1 MPQTQ
6 EEFYF
11 ALPHDRM
18 DLLLYAF
25 ANDVPP
31 EQAGAALGLTA
42 QQVQRVFR
50 DIVAKR
56 RVAQC
61 LGQAALLVAD
71 GPGPAAP
78 LEQPLAQGE
87 P

>member
-42 QQVQRVFR
+42 QQVERSVPR
-50 DIVAKR
+50 YR
-56 RVAQC
+56 R
-61 LGQAALLVAD
+61 QAPRGSVSQ
-71 GPGPAAP
+71 PGCFAC
-78 LEQPLAQGE
+78 GG
-87 P
+87 